1 MVARE
6 DEPVEEPKAA
16 EEQPAPNSPSAKNTL
31 ADLSKMSKQD
41 LATNFSGNEL
51 KDIASQAASLL
62 SKASAGAGIQQPIAD
77 TK

>member
-6 DEPVEEPKAA
+6 DEPAEAPKDA
-16 EEQPAPNSPSAKNTL
+16 EVQPEPNSASAKNTL
-31 ADLSKMSKQD
+31 ADLSKMTKQD
-41 LATNFSGNEL
+41 LTANFSGNEL

-62 SKASAGAGIQQPIAD
+62 SKASAGAGIQPQTVD